1 MRPMDYLKSMKAN
14 GIFYLV
20 LTTIVLVAL
29 TIIVFYDIPFS
40 VIFYMTV
47 GGQLLLLFTVYKVL
61 TDDFSTKKTFDD
73 WYEDYP
79 IGKEEK

>member
-1 MRPMDYLKSMKAN
+1 MTFIDYLKSMKTN

-29 TIIVFYDIPFS
+29 TIMVFLNVPFS
-40 VIFYMTV
+40 VIFYVTV

-73 WYEDYP
+73 WYEDHP
-79 IGKEEK
+79 IGKEER

>member
-1 MRPMDYLKSMKAN
+1 MKFMSYIKFMKAN

-29 TIIVFYDIPFS
+29 TIMVFSNVPFS
-40 VIFYMTV
+40 IIFYTTV
-47 GGQLLLLFTVYKVL
+47 GGQLLLIFTIYKVL
-61 TDDFSTKKTFDD
+61 TDDYSTKKTFDD

-79 IGKEEK
+79 IGRDEK